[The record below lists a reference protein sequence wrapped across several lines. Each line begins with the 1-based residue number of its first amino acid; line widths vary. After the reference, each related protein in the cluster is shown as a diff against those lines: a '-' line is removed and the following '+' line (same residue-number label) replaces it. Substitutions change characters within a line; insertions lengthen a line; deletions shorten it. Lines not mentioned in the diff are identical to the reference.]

1 MAVKKKVAEEVVETV
16 EVEVANT
23 EEEKEVETTVEA
35 DVSAEVEVDVK
46 ATEKSVRKEGNVKI
60 RMREDHRCTIAM
72 VRYDLKK
79 GQSYNVPE
87 NVKRILEEHGLL
99 APLN

>member
-16 EVEVANT
+16 EVELST
-23 EEEKEVETTVEA
+23 EAKENVKSEA
-35 DVSAEVEVDVK
+35 VDIASEVEVDVT

-87 NVKRILEEHGLL
+87 NVKRILGERGLL